1 MTNVKKYNIY
11 VVIICL
17 LLLALVSCFKKKDV
31 ETSDKLTVVATIGMI
46 SDVVEHIAGEKVHV
60 VGLMGPGVDPHLY
73 RPSEGDVRHLN
84 NADLILYNG
93 LHLEYKMLDLFN
105 HLKRKKSVL
114 AVTETIPKER
124 LLAPIDYEG
133 LYDPHV
139 WFDMRLWVYAVD
151 SITAALIDLLPAEK
165 SYFLSRKDAYVSE
178 FMAVKQATLDK
189 VNQLAAEQRVL
200 VTAHDAFNYFG
211 QFYGFE
217 VKALQ
222 GISTQSEAG
231 IEDVKELVDFIVD
244 RKVPAI
250 FVESSIP
257 KRHIKAVQE
266 SVKAKG
272 WSVDIGGEL
281 YSDALGDANGTAGT
295 YLGMVKH
302 NVDEIVNALTVQQ

>member
-1 MTNVKKYNIY
+1 MNLVKKYNVYLI
-11 VVIICL
+11 VICFV
-17 LLLALVSCFKKKDV
+17 LLALVSCFKKKDA
-31 ETSDKLTVVATIGMI
+31 ESSNKLTVVATTGMI
-46 SDVVEHIAGEKVHV
+46 ADVVEHIAGEKVHI

-84 NADLILYNG
+84 KADLILYNG

-105 HLKRKKSVL
+105 HLKRKKAVL
-114 AVTETIPKER
+114 AVTETLPKER

-139 WFDMRLWVYAVD
+139 WFDMTLWAYVVD
-151 SITAALIDLLPAEK
+151 TITTALIDLLPAEK
-165 SYFLSRKDAYVSE
+165 AYFLSQKDAYVSE

-189 VNQLAAEQRVL
+189 VNQLAPEQRVL

-244 RKVPAI
+244 RKIPAI

-257 KRHIKAVQE
+257 KRHIQAVQE

-272 WSVDIGGEL
+272 WAVDIGGEL
-281 YSDALGDANGTAGT
+281 YSDALGDANGNAGT
-295 YLGMVKH
+295 YLGMVQH
-302 NVDEIVNALTVQQ
+302 NVNEIVNALIVQ